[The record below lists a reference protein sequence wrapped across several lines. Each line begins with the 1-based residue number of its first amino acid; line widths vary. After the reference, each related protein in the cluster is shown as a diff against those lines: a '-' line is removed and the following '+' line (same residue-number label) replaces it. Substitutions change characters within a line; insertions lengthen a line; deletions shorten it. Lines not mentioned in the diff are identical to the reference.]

1 MSCTRTPG
9 KKSEPHRDPQDP
21 PRRRANQRRGHGNY
35 ETDRPPIFSV
45 KGRESGEVRYEVRK
59 RSDTE
64 TCLEV
69 IQAAVGEQVEILNTD
84 EWQGYARVEIEIGIR
99 HATVR
104 HGQAGKGERE
114 WARDDDGD
122 GIREVHCNGCE
133 GGGAG
138 LRTYLRMFR
147 GVHKKYLTDYVATYE
162 AMTQTKRINASV
174 VRRMCFIKALPQS
187 KKT

>member
-1 MSCTRTPG
+1 MSYTRTLG
-9 KKSEPHRDPQDP
+9 KKSDPHRDPQDP

-45 KGRESGEVRYEVRK
+45 KGRESGEVRYSVRQ
-59 RSDTE
+59 RSATE

-69 IQAAVGEQVEILNTD
+69 IKAAVGENVEILNTD
-84 EWQGYARVEIEIGIR
+84 EWQGYARVEVEIGIK

-133 GGGAG
+133 GAGAG
-138 LRTYLRMFR
+138 LRTFLRMFR
-147 GVHKKYLTDYVATYE
+147 GVHKKYLGDYVATYE
-162 AMTQTKRINASV
+162 AMTQAKRINASV
-174 VRRMCFIKALPQS
+174 VQRMSLIKALSQS
-187 KKT
+187 KET

>member
-1 MSCTRTPG
+1 MSYTRTRG

-21 PRRRANQRRGHGNY
+21 PRRRANKRRGHGNY

-59 RSDTE
+59 RSDAE

-69 IQAAVGEQVEILNTD
+69 IRAAAGEKVEILNTD
-84 EWQGYARVEIEIGIR
+84 EWQGYARVEVEIGLA

-114 WARDDDGD
+114 TMMAMAYEKF
-122 GIREVHCNGCE
+122 IATVVKVLALGCE
-133 GGGAG
+133 
-138 LRTYLRMFR
+138 LIC
-147 GVHKKYLTDYVATYE
+147 VCSE
-162 AMTQTKRINASV
+162 A
-174 VRRMCFIKALPQS
+174 FIRSTLPIMWRPMRQ
-187 KKT
+187 

>member
-1 MSCTRTPG
+1 MPG
-9 KKSEPHRDPQDP
+9 KKSDPHCDPQDP
-21 PRRRANQRRGHGNY
+21 PRRRANKRRGHGNY

-45 KGRESGEVRYEVRK
+45 KGRESGQIYYYVEK

-64 TCLEV
+64 TCLKVIKASVGKDVEV
-69 IQAAVGEQVEILNTD
+69 LNTD
-84 EWQGYARVEIEIGIR
+84 EWQGYARVEVELEIA

-104 HGQAGKGERE
+104 HGQAGRGDRE

-133 GGGAG
+133 GAGAG
-138 LRTYLRMFR
+138 LRTFLRMFR
-147 GVHKKYLTDYVATYE
+147 GVHKKNLADYVATYE
-162 AMTQTKRINASV
+162 AMTQAKRINASV
-174 VRRMCFIKALPQS
+174 IQRMCFIEPFTQS